1 MSPLFFKE
9 VTRNPWTFGLFLLP
23 SLLSLGFLGRGEG
36 VGLVGLYSGLLLLLP
51 PLVVALAVPLMASRE
66 EWAFLLGLP
75 QEAFRGFVAGVAG
88 IFLALLF
95 PLLPGL
101 FLGAGLLGLS
111 LEAAFWL
118 WLSGVGLL
126 AFWMGVSA
134 LLAALTLEEKRALG
148 LSLGLY
154 GLLNVLYG
162 PLVVALAVRLRE
174 YPLEG
179 FLALALL
186 LNPQEIHRVGLLS
199 GLKAP
204 VLTGPIGYLVAERL
218 GEVGPWL
225 GFGYL
230 ALSGLLLTLL
240 GALVFARRDR

>member
-23 SLLSLGFLGRGEG
+23 PLLSLGFLGRGEG

-51 PLVVALAVPLMASRE
+51 PLVLALAVPLLASRE

-75 QEAFRGFVAGVAG
+75 LGAFRGFGEGILGV
-88 IFLALLF
+88 FLGLF
-95 PLLPGL
+95 LPLLPGL
-101 FLGAGLLGLS
+101 LLGAGVLGLS
-111 LEAAFWL
+111 GRATLWL
-118 WLSGVGLL
+118 LLSGVGILVFWVGL
-126 AFWMGVSA
+126 AAF
-134 LLAALTLEEKRALG
+134 LAALFLDERRALG
-148 LSLGLY
+148 LGFGLF

-179 FLALALL
+179 FLTLALL

-225 GFGYL
+225 GLFYL
-230 ALSGLLLTLL
+230 VFL
-240 GALVFARRDR
+240 GVFLAFLGSLIFARRDR